1 MGGITDLQRGSSE
14 GRTATLIPALALD
27 WIARD
32 VRPRLLVTD
41 ALDVL
46 WVNESAKAA
55 LAGRQDLEIRDGALA
70 ATSNAHQDELA
81 AFVREAGLELVTL
94 ALPCE
99 GSAGHVL
106 LRAQQVGEDRE
117 RRHVGI
123 QFYRS
128 YQHVFEYVDFARI
141 FGLTGA
147 EHRVLLYMLDGRTAD
162 EISSEKKVSIET
174 VRYQI
179 RQIYDKLDVSS
190 REGLFRR
197 IRPYIL

>member
-1 MGGITDLQRGSSE
+1 MGGTTNLQLEPSANRV
-14 GRTATLIPALALD
+14 ATLIPALALD

-32 VRPRLLVTD
+32 VRPRLLVSD
-41 ALDVL
+41 GLDVL
-46 WVNESAKAA
+46 WVNDAAKAA
-55 LAGRQDLEIRDGALA
+55 LAGRQDLEIREGALA
-70 ATSNAHQDELA
+70 ATSNGHQEQLV
-81 AFVREAGLELVTL
+81 AFVKGVGPDVATL

-99 GSAGHVL
+99 DSKGHLL
-106 LRAQQVGEDRE
+106 LRAQQVGADNDW
-117 RRHVGI
+117 RHVGV

-147 EHRVLLYMLDGRTAD
+147 EHRVLLSMLDGRTAD
-162 EISSEKKVSIET
+162 EISSEKGVSIET

-179 RQIYDKLDVSS
+179 RQIYEKLDVSS

-197 IRPYIL
+197 IRPYVL